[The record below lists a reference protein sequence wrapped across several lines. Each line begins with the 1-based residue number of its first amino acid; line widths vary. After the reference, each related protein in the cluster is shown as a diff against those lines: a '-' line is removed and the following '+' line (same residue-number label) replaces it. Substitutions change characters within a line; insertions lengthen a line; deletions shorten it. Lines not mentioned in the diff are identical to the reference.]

1 MLYLGWFQGITL
13 FPRFIMPSLRALCC
27 AAILVAFP
35 ASQSTPQSQLK
46 NQSGPPNIPTI
57 QVTSRLVYLDVTV
70 LDKKGNPVVTGLSKD
85 DFTITENKRPQRI
98 FSFEAP
104 QVHAMAA
111 AAGDDNSDGEAPVT
125 IFVLDLLNS
134 PFEDFAFIRYSARKY
149 LEAQPPQLSSPA
161 EIMVIGND
169 SLEVVQGFT
178 RNKED
183 LLFALDHI
191 PAVLPYK
198 IMNGAFFWERFFQSI
213 DALQQIALQNQ
224 GVPGRKNVVW
234 VGHGGPN
241 LNTIVLVN
249 RDVQRIRQYVHETT
263 NMLVDARVSLFVIYP
278 GLKVSEHTLQISA
291 MDANA
296 DVGNSEPFA
305 GDVNFG
311 VFVNETGGKLFFNRN
326 DVDAEIRRSQQLG
339 SEYYTLTY
347 QPHDGNEDGKFRR
360 IRVNLRDRNLQVIT
374 KAGYF
379 APVKDAQV
387 NPRQQ
392 MLVDISQ
399 AARSAVP
406 FTALDVKIAALVRH
420 PDTRTAELAIVL
432 NGKDLDWQ
440 PAADGKTT
448 AKLTLAAVS
457 LAERR
462 EILSSRVEYVTLAR
476 VTEDQTPPGQQI
488 ARLTVTIPLPR
499 KTRSVRV
506 VVETEK
512 GGRIGGTDL
521 NRKAID
527 AAPEA
532 PTPNAPLL
540 HRPANETPPNPA
552 KP

>member
-1 MLYLGWFQGITL
+1 
-13 FPRFIMPSLRALCC
+13 MPSLRALLC
-27 AAILVAFP
+27 AVMLVAFP
-35 ASQSTPQSQLK
+35 ASRSMPQSQLK
-46 NQSGPPNIPTI
+46 NQSGPSNIPTI
-57 QVTSRLVYLDVTV
+57 QVTSRLVFLDVTV
-70 LDKKGNPVVTGLSKD
+70 LDKEGNPVVNGLSKD
-85 DFTITENKRPQRI
+85 DFTITENKKPQRI

-104 QVHAMAA
+104 QVHTMGA
-111 AAGDDNSDGEAPVT
+111 AAGDDNPDGEAPVT

-134 PFEDFAFIRYSARKY
+134 QFEDFAFIRYSVRKY

-161 EIMVIGND
+161 EMMVIGND
-169 SLEVVQGFT
+169 SLEVVQGYT

-191 PAVLPYK
+191 PATLPYK
-198 IMNGAFFWERFFQSI
+198 IMNGSFFGERFAQSI

-241 LNTIVLVN
+241 VNTMFLPSHWVELIH
-249 RDVQRIRQYVHETT
+249 RYVHETT

-278 GLKVSEHTLQISA
+278 GLKVEGPALSISA

-296 DVGNSEPFA
+296 DIGNSDPFA

-311 VFVNETGGKLFFNRN
+311 VLVNETGGKLFFNRN

-347 QPHDGNEDGKFRR
+347 PPHDDNEDGKFRR

-379 APVKDAQV
+379 APVKGAQV
-387 NPRQQ
+387 DPHQQ
-392 MLVDISQ
+392 MMIDISQ
-399 AARSAVP
+399 AARSTVP
-406 FTALDVKIAALVRH
+406 FTALDVKVEGVVRH
-420 PDTRTAELAIVL
+420 PDTRTAELTVVL
-432 NGKDLDWQ
+432 NGRNLDWQ
-440 PAADGKTT
+440 AADDGKST

-457 LAERR
+457 LTERK
-462 EILSSRVEYVTLAR
+462 EMLSSRIENVTLLRA
-476 VTEDQTPPGQQI
+476 TEDRTPPGQQT
-488 ARLTVTIPLPR
+488 ARLTLTIPVPR

-506 VVETEK
+506 VVETEG
-512 GGRIGGTDL
+512 GGRIGGADL
-521 NRKAID
+521 DRRTID

-532 PTPNAPLL
+532 ATPNAQLL
-540 HRPANETPPNPA
+540 HRQANETPPAPA